1 MLTYDSQFNPPSPY
15 TQKQRSEALAGLH
28 LESPYRGYGKN
39 QQDIL
44 NAAEG
49 INAAGLDSSITK
61 ANTDFDLRKMQGEQ
75 QLALAGLQQMS
86 QAQQQQNQ
94 LATQRLGVVNSFMS
108 PLLQGLF
115 S

>member
-1 MLTYDSQFNPPSPY
+1 MRN
-15 TQKQRSEALAGLH
+15 
-28 LESPYRGYGKN
+28 PYRGYGQN

-44 NAAEG
+44 DAAG
-49 INAAGLDSSITK
+49 GVGAAGLDSAITK
-61 ANTDFDLRKMQGEQ
+61 ANTDFDLQKMQAQQ

-94 LATQRLGVVNSFMS
+94 LATQRLGVANSFMS
-108 PLLQGLF
+108 PILQGLF